1 VGLIAFAGG
10 AFLQAP
16 LTIDYTAVVGALQE
30 LDTEIIP
37 RGGTNIAGA
46 IAAAVDAFGK
56 GESDHRALIIFTDG
70 EELDADGVKAA
81 AEQNGSVRI
90 FTVGLGSPEGSLIPI
105 AGAGGSS
112 DFVRDQGGNIVKS
125 RLDED
130 RLRAI
135 AEASGGFYLHLQN
148 GRPEMKQ
155 LVENGL
161 GTMTEKDIDARVSR
175 QPIER
180 YQWPLSAGL
189 VLLAASWL
197 LSERKRIR
205 QAAAPLAL
213 LALLFPR
220 SADARNTGLAAYER
234 HDYKAA
240 QEEFSRQLQRRPDS
254 EALQYNLGSA
264 AYKAGEFDKAM
275 EAFGKAL
282 TTTDPQLRARAE
294 YNLGNTLFQRGAAKK
309 EKAPKL
315 QEWKNALERYEEAL
329 KIDPKDANAEYNRNL
344 VRHLIE
350 QLEQQ
355 PPPPEEQQKQDQQK
369 KEDQQ
374 KQEKGHQQDQQQQG
388 DSDQQKQDQQKQDQQ
403 SGSGDQQQEQS
414 ESEQSSAKNEQEEK
428 EKAGEKGEKKEEGD
442 KPENKPA
449 EGDKQEKENGAGDKA
464 PEPEPEPGDGEKKE
478 GELKSAD
485 ATPPGQS
492 EELSE
497 EAAEAMAAANG
508 EMTETQARNLL
519 ESLKGEDDKVQL
531 LNPRERKN
539 PRQVLRDW

>member
-1 VGLIAFAGG
+1 MTFAEPRWFWALLLLVLLVACFLRNEAARRKVLQQLVAARLEDRLAGSVSNGKRRVRFALLLLGLACIVVSLARPQRGYTWQETQRRGRDVLIAIDTSRSMLATDLAPNRLTRARLAAQDLISQLTGDRVGLIAFAGG

-90 FTVGLGSPEGSLIPI
+90 FTVGLGSPDGSLIPI
-105 AGAGGSS
+105 TGPGGGS

-125 RLDED
+125 RLDEEK
-130 RLRAI
+130 LQAI

-205 QAAAPLAL
+205 KTAAPAAAVV
-213 LALLFPR
+213 ALLFPS
-220 SADARNTGLAAYER
+220 SAEALNNGLAAYER
-234 HDYKAA
+234 EDYKAA
-240 QEEFSRQLQRRPDS
+240 QEEFSRQLQRS
-254 EALQYNLGSA
+254 
-264 AYKAGEFDKAM
+264 
-275 EAFGKAL
+275 
-282 TTTDPQLRARAE
+282 
-294 YNLGNTLFQRGAAKK
+294 
-309 EKAPKL
+309 
-315 QEWKNALERYEEAL
+315 
-329 KIDPKDANAEYNRNL
+329 
-344 VRHLIE
+344 LI
-350 QLEQQ
+350 
-355 PPPPEEQQKQDQQK
+355 
-369 KEDQQ
+369 
-374 KQEKGHQQDQQQQG
+374 
-388 DSDQQKQDQQKQDQQ
+388 
-403 SGSGDQQQEQS
+403 
-414 ESEQSSAKNEQEEK
+414 
-428 EKAGEKGEKKEEGD
+428 
-442 KPENKPA
+442 
-449 EGDKQEKENGAGDKA
+449 
-464 PEPEPEPGDGEKKE
+464 
-478 GELKSAD
+478 
-485 ATPPGQS
+485 
-492 EELSE
+492 
-497 EAAEAMAAANG
+497 
-508 EMTETQARNLL
+508 
-519 ESLKGEDDKVQL
+519 
-531 LNPRERKN
+531 
-539 PRQVLRDW
+539 